1 MQTATKTCNNLQFT
15 LKKLHFVPYNLFGA
29 KYGVICICK
38 ILSWERNTER
48 NLIEKINH
56 KLHGFASYHRYAHSM
71 DTFTRMDLAIDAM
84 LLQKYLN
91 KCWQDDKKNVL
102 DTYWYEEGRVKYF
115 SLPDDCSVR
124 LNRLSD
130 TVSIRHKKIK
140 LDYNPFLDSD
150 GCMEERVQKR
160 DINNING
167 KYLPVWRRQNGCCFY
182 CKRSILSYQKRLL
195 IPLDLSRDLSVH
207 NAAYIHGICEYEGGR
222 HSKAYS
228 FDEDALYEETVQ
240 MISAH
245 DTKKKP
251 IPAKWRHY
259 KLKEYFS
266 HCTKA
271 KITLTFMQI
280 EKIEGKLL
288 PKTAYKQKYWW
299 YPSKTSCMICEAW
312 ITEGYELHSLL
323 IPKKLQGKIPENAK
337 YELEEFMEYIIKK
350 YGL

>member
-1 MQTATKTCNNLQFT
+1 MGNRASPKN
-15 LKKLHFVPYNLFGA
+15 KKDQA
-29 KYGVICICK
+29 
-38 ILSWERNTER
+38 
-48 NLIEKINH
+48 
-56 KLHGFASYHRYAHSM
+56 
-71 DTFTRMDLAIDAM
+71 
-84 LLQKYLN
+84 
-91 KCWQDDKKNVL
+91 
-102 DTYWYEEGRVKYF
+102 
-115 SLPDDCSVR
+115 
-124 LNRLSD
+124 
-130 TVSIRHKKIK
+130 
-140 LDYNPFLDSD
+140 
-150 GCMEERVQKR
+150 KR
-160 DINNING
+160 DTIT
-167 KYLPVWRRQNGCCFY
+167 
-182 CKRSILSYQKRLL
+182 SIADQERLL
-195 IPLDLSRDLSVH
+195 IPLDLSMDLSVH
-207 NAAYIHGICEYEGGR
+207 SAAYIHGICEYEGGR

-271 KITLTFMQI
+271 KITLSFMEI

-312 ITEGYELHSLL
+312 ITEGYELLKLDMNKQIISLGRVGNGGDSLL

-350 YGL
+350 CGL